1 MSKVTSL
8 HDRRKFRNRNALK
21 NTWRI
26 IKGRSEEGRIQY
38 ELSDDAIDLR
48 TIFYNFDTFE
58 DAKKRLEEI
67 KLEIRRKVDDSL

>member
-1 MSKVTSL
+1 MGA
-8 HDRRKFRNRNALK
+8 RKGNRNALR
-21 NTWRI
+21 NTWCI
-26 IKGRSEEGRIQY
+26 IKGRSKEGRIQY

-48 TIFYNFDTFE
+48 TISYAFDTFE

>member
-1 MSKVTSL
+1 MGA
-8 HDRRKFRNRNALK
+8 RRGNRNALK
-21 NTWRI
+21 NTWCI

-67 KLEIRRKVDDSL
+67 KLEIRRTVNDSLYCF

>member
-1 MSKVTSL
+1 MGA
-8 HDRRKFRNRNALK
+8 RRGNSNALR
-21 NTWRI
+21 NTWCI

-67 KLEIRRKVDDSL
+67 KLEIRRKVNDSL

>member
-1 MSKVTSL
+1 M
-8 HDRRKFRNRNALK
+8 LK
-21 NTWRI
+21 KIEIRTENTWCI
-26 IKGRSEEGRIQY
+26 IKGRSKEGRIQY

>member
-1 MSKVTSL
+1 MGA
-8 HDRRKFRNRNALK
+8 RRGNRNALK
-21 NTWRI
+21 NTWCI

-38 ELSDDAIDLR
+38 QISDDDIDLR
-48 TIFYNFDTFE
+48 TIIYNFDTFE